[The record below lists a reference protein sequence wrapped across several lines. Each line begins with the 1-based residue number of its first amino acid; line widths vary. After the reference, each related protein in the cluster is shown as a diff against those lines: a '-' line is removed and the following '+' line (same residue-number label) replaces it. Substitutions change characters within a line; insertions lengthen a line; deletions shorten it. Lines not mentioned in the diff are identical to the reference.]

1 MCGIAGQ
8 WSLNTQA
15 PSSELTLQAVQR
27 MRLRG
32 PDAQRTLSSGRAS
45 LGHARLSI
53 LDLSEAAHQPFSDD
67 SERFHLVFN
76 GEIFNFESLRNQ
88 LKQQG
93 IAFRTQSDTEVLLHL
108 YKLEGPAMLSKLNGF
123 FAFAVY
129 DSHEN
134 AIFLARDRFG
144 VKPLYYA
151 VVEQRLVFASELKAL
166 VAMMPK
172 PGLDP
177 VSAQLF
183 FRKGYIPG
191 PFTIYQD
198 VLQLMP
204 GYTMSGKDETL
215 FSPEPWYS
223 FPDPNVTMEPLPSY
237 EKACEQVRGIIEDA
251 VKLRMVAD
259 VPVGAFL
266 SGGVDSSVVVACA
279 APLNPQLHT
288 FSIGYA
294 DEPYFDETRFAEA
307 VAKHFGTQHTS
318 FQLTNDDLL
327 SALDDVLDYL
337 DQPFADSSALP
348 VHILSRKTREQ
359 VTVALSGDGG
369 DELFSGYHKHM
380 GEFLIR
386 QGGWKMD
393 LAAQL
398 APLTA
403 LLPASRQ
410 SWLGNKVRQLQ
421 KLARVQQLEPS
432 ERYRQLA
439 GVTDD
444 AWVQRLLKV
453 GGTEADARLQ
463 PFLKGITSTGTM
475 NQVLE
480 ADMRLVLPFDMLTKV
495 DMMSMANSLEVRSPL
510 LDFRLVDYVG
520 QLPESYKID
529 RRRKKKL
536 LIDAFKSDLPEV
548 VYNRPKHGFEV
559 PLLKWFRGPL
569 RSRITAMLKDESL
582 FPPEWF
588 HRAALDEVLRELD
601 GSNPKEVSFKIWS
614 LLVWAHWFKKNSF

>member
-8 WSLNTQA
+8 WSLTAQV
-15 PSSELTLQAVQR
+15 PSPELTLRAVQC

-32 PDAQRTLSSGRAS
+32 PDAQRELSSGRAS

-53 LDLSEAAHQPFSDD
+53 LDLSEAAHQPFSD
-67 SERFHLVFN
+67 ETQRFHLVFN

-88 LKQQG
+88 LKAEG
-93 IAFRTQSDTEVLLHL
+93 IQCRTQSDTEVLLHL
-108 YKLEGPAMLSKLNGF
+108 FLLEGPAMLSKLNGF

-129 DSHEN
+129 DKEEN
-134 AIFLARDRFG
+134 SIFLARDRYG
-144 VKPLYYA
+144 VKPLYYT
-151 VVEQRLVFASELKAL
+151 VVDQRLVFASELKAL
-166 VAMMPK
+166 VAMIP
-172 PGLDP
+172 PPALDP
-177 VSAQLF
+177 VSMQLY

-191 PFTIYQD
+191 PYTIYQN
-198 VLQLMP
+198 VHHLMP
-204 GYTMSGKDETL
+204 GHTLRGKGDLL
-215 FSPEPWYS
+215 FAPEPWYQ
-223 FPDPNVTMEPLPSY
+223 FPDPNHSLQPLPSY
-237 EKACEQVRGIIEDA
+237 EEASRTVRSLVADA

-294 DEPYFDETRFAEA
+294 DEPFFDETRFAEA

-348 VHILSRKTREQ
+348 VHILSRKTRKN

-386 QGGWKMD
+386 QGGWKMS
-393 LAAQL
+393 LARGL
-398 APLTA
+398 APLTTF
-403 LLPASRQ
+403 LPASRQ
-410 SWLGNKVRQLQ
+410 HWLGNKVRQLQ
-421 KLARVQQLEPS
+421 KLARVQQLGPR

-444 AWVQRLLKV
+444 AWISRLLTHP
-453 GGTEADARLQ
+453 GNEDSARLQ
-463 PFLKGITSTGTM
+463 PFLSGITDTGTM

-495 DMMSMANSLEVRSPL
+495 DLMSMANSLEVRSPL
-510 LDFRLVDYVG
+510 LDYRLVDFVG

-529 RRRKKKL
+529 RHRKKKL
-536 LIDAFKSDLPEV
+536 LIDAFKADIPEV

-569 RSRITAMLKDESL
+569 KSRITTLLNDETL
-582 FPPEWF
+582 FPSAWF
-588 HRAALDEVLRELD
+588 NRAALDEVLRALD
-601 GSNPKEVSFKIWS
+601 GSQPKEVSFKIWS
-614 LLVWAHWFKKNSF
+614 LLVWAHWYQKNR